1 MPTAGLP
8 ARGPPSLF
16 LAARL
21 RVSSAR
27 PLQAGN
33 WSTCSTSDRGVASF
47 WFREVG
53 AARVPWSA
61 ACVHRALFPRASF
74 KAPQQDHS
82 TAGTN
87 TMEAEE
93 GRDTA
98 RAAARAAAEAM
109 PIIPEDND
117 AQTYVWLAITYFVME
132 AAAAG
137 RGAVRQ
143 AAAAGRGAVRQAA
156 ALAEAMNRARRNLV
170 EDYAPY
176 ALLLT
181 VFYFVLCVWALKV
194 LEIVGWHFDWALP
207 AVVALLSAVM
217 LLLGMRINDA
227 QAYGLLAITCLATV
241 AWALK
246 VLEIV
251 GWHFDWALPAVVALL
266 SAVMLLLGCH
276 VREVLFLIIWESL
289 CFNGCC
295 AIYAHQLAQRTCRH
309 RRFRSCAGTQCPCGR
324 CSCGRC
330 SCGRCSWRGGAAL
343 NTRVSLV
350 FSGVERLLVCVFV
363 STCSVLCTVVTL

>member
-1 MPTAGLP
+1 
-8 ARGPPSLF
+8 
-16 LAARL
+16 
-21 RVSSAR
+21 
-27 PLQAGN
+27 
-33 WSTCSTSDRGVASF
+33 
-47 WFREVG
+47 
-53 AARVPWSA
+53 
-61 ACVHRALFPRASF
+61 
-74 KAPQQDHS
+74 
-82 TAGTN
+82 
-87 TMEAEE
+87 MEAEE

-181 VFYFVLCVWALKV
+181 VFYFVLCAWALKV

-295 AIYAHQLAQRTCRH
+295 AMLTSWLSGRAVIGDSEAVPAP
-309 RRFRSCAGTQCPCGR
+309 SAPAAGAPAA
-324 CSCGRC
+324 
-330 SCGRCSWRGGAAL
+330 GAPAADAPAAGAPAAGAPAAGAPAADAPAAGAPA
-343 NTRVSLV
+343 TGEEV
-350 FSGVERLLVCVFV
+350 RL
-363 STCSVLCTVVTL
+363 

>member
-1 MPTAGLP
+1 
-8 ARGPPSLF
+8 
-16 LAARL
+16 
-21 RVSSAR
+21 
-27 PLQAGN
+27 
-33 WSTCSTSDRGVASF
+33 
-47 WFREVG
+47 
-53 AARVPWSA
+53 
-61 ACVHRALFPRASF
+61 
-74 KAPQQDHS
+74 
-82 TAGTN
+82 
-87 TMEAEE
+87 MEA
-93 GRDTA
+93 
-98 RAAARAAAEAM
+98 AAARSAARAEAEGM

-181 VFYFVLCVWALKV
+181 VFYFVLC
-194 LEIVGWHFDWALP
+194 
-207 AVVALLSAVM
+207 
-217 LLLGMRINDA
+217 
-227 QAYGLLAITCLATV
+227 

-295 AIYAHQLAQRTCRH
+295 AMLTSWLSGRAVIGDSEAVPAP
-309 RRFRSCAGTQCPCGR
+309 SAPAAGAPAA
-324 CSCGRC
+324 
-330 SCGRCSWRGGAAL
+330 GAPAADAPAAGAPAAGAPAAGAPAADAPAAGAPA
-343 NTRVSLV
+343 TGEEV
-350 FSGVERLLVCVFV
+350 RL
-363 STCSVLCTVVTL
+363 